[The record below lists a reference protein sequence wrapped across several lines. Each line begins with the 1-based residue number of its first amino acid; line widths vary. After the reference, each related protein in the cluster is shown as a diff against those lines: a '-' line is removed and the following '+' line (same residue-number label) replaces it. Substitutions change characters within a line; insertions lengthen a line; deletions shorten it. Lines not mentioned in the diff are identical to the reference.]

1 MDTIQELEQK
11 FRQSVA
17 IYNSQQ
23 LSVQEQQEFS
33 NMLQNLINFKEK
45 AITELH
51 SIDMLEKDVDE

>member
-51 SIDMLEKDVDE
+51 RIDMLEKDVDE